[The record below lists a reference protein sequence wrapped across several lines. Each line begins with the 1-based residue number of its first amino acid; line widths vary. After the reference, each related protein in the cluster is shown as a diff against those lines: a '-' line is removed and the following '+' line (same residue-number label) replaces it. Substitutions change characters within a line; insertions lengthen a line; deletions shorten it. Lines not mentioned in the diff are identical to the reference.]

1 MFPGLPSLVAIH
13 LFVLPL
19 FVFLIFPRKPDSE
32 VCTSHLSLCKL
43 ESAITVPEG
52 EGARSGC
59 NWWQCIYR
67 IIPQPIEISLLLT
80 VAVRSLKRF
89 PQNPYL
95 MFE

>member
-1 MFPGLPSLVAIH
+1 M
-13 LFVLPL
+13 
-19 FVFLIFPRKPDSE
+19 

-52 EGARSGC
+52 EGAGSGC